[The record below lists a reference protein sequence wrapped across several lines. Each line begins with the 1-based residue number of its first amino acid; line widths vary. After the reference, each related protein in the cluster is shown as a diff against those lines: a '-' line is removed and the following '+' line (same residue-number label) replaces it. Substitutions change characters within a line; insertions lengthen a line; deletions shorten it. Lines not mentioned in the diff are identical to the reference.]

1 MNAVLSNQRYS
12 VDEYLALEEKAENR
26 NEYFAGEIYPMA
38 GGTLNHNQII
48 VNLCILLGM
57 AFKNRA
63 YRVFASDVKLHIP
76 DTESFT
82 YPDVLVINGQPAY
95 WQNRRDILCSA
106 AMIIEVL
113 SDSTKDY
120 DRAGKFEHYRR
131 LPELHDYLL
140 ISQDKVHVE
149 HFVKQAA
156 HSWLLT
162 DYEQLNDTLS
172 FSQLDV
178 TLSLHEI
185 YDKVDIVL

>member
-1 MNAVLSNQRYS
+1 
-12 VDEYLALEEKAENR
+12 
-26 NEYFAGEIYPMA
+26 MA

-48 VNLCILLGM
+48 VNLCILFGM

-76 DTESFT
+76 DDSFT

-95 WQNRRDILCSA
+95 WQNRRDIVSSA
-106 AMIIEVL
+106 EMIVEVL

-120 DRAGKFEHYRR
+120 DRAGKFEYYRR
-131 LPELHDYLL
+131 LPELHDYIL

-162 DYEQLNDTLS
+162 DYEQLTDTLN
-172 FSQLDV
+172 FAQLGAM
-178 TLSLHEI
+178 LSLQEI
-185 YDKVDIVL
+185 YDKVDVD